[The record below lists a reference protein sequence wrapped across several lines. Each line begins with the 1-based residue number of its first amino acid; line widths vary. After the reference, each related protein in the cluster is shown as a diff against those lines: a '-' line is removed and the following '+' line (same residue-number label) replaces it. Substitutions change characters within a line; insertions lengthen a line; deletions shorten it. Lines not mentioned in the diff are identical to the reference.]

1 MAFDP
6 SGGYAAA
13 ASNIPDAFDPSLPVF
28 DVQRVQLRFDI
39 SSDFVAA
46 QVANNVLILA
56 LSTGRILRFDLDS
69 PEDIDDIDLP
79 KKPSEIGLIRRLFLD
94 PSASHL
100 VISTTQGE
108 NYYLHTQSRTPK
120 PLARLKGVQIESIA
134 WNPSQ
139 PTASTREILVGA
151 SDGNIYE
158 TYIEPSAEFYRREE
172 KYLKTLYSVQDG
184 PVVGISVDISSDV
197 RSVLVATST
206 RLLLF
211 VGKGGRQDSGSI
223 YPRLLERETP
233 VVHHLEDATSGPS
246 TLVTITEPAD
256 ASLSESAQENVFA
269 WLNSMGVLHGDFDAL
284 VQTAETSPF
293 AAAKLLPKSVIP
305 PSQTSGGRSK
315 PSLEPISS
323 ISLTQFHIL
332 HLVEGRVVAIN
343 RLDGSL
349 VYDQLVLEPGNAPLG
364 LYADHKKNTYWL
376 FTQREIFEVVVTDE
390 ARDVWR
396 IMLRNE
402 QFDAA
407 SRYARTA
414 AQKDAVATASG
425 DHLVSRRRFSEA
437 AAVYGRST
445 KPFEE
450 VALTFIDQG
459 EQDALRK
466 YLLTKLSVLKRSST
480 MQRIMVA
487 SWLVELFM
495 AKLNLLDDTISAKA
509 EISEAA
515 PIANVQEDL
524 PSMRREFQEFVTK
537 YKTDLDRKTTYE
549 LISSHGREEE
559 LLYFANVIDDY
570 NYVLSYWVQRE
581 RWQEAMSVLKK
592 QTAPEIFYQ
601 YSSVLMT
608 HVAVELVEVMMRQNN
623 LEANKLIPA
632 LLNYN
637 KTADVS
643 LNQNQ
648 AVRYLQFCIN
658 QRHSTETAVHNTL
671 VSIYA
676 AHATQDE
683 TALFQ
688 YLQTQSASHEQNY
701 DADFALRLCIA
712 HERVQSCVHIYCTM
726 NQYAQAVD
734 MALKHDEM
742 DLAANVADRPGND
755 PALRK
760 KLWLKVAKKVIGQS
774 KGIKAAMEFLKRC
787 ELLRIEDL
795 IPFFPDF
802 VVIDDFKEEI
812 CAALEEYSR
821 QIEGLKREMDESANT
836 AQHIKQDIKS
846 LDQRYA
852 IVEPGEKCWS
862 CRLPLLMRQFF
873 VFPCQHSFH
882 ADCLGKMVLQSVGM
896 GKGKRIKELQTEV
909 GRAVVTGKKRERMVK
924 ELDALVAGA
933 CEMAVKRIDE
943 PFVTANDNKNEWSI

>member
-1 MAFDP
+1 MAYDP
-6 SGGYAAA
+6 SSGYAAA
-13 ASNIPDAFDPSLPVF
+13 ASNAHDTFDPSLPIF

-79 KKPSEIGLIRRLFLD
+79 KKPNEIGIIRRLFLD

-100 VISTTQGE
+100 VISTTQAE
-108 NYYLHTQSRTPK
+108 NFYLHTQSRQPK

-151 SDGNIYE
+151 SDGTIYE
-158 TYIEPSAEFYRREE
+158 TYIEPSTEFYRREE
-172 KYLKTLYSVQDG
+172 KYLKNLYNVQDG
-184 PVVGISVDISSDV
+184 PVVGLSVDLPSSKSDS
-197 RSVLVATST
+197 RSVLVATPT

-211 VGKGGRQDSGSI
+211 VAKGGRHDSGSI

-233 VVHHLEDATSGPS
+233 AVHHLKDATAGPS
-246 TLVTITEPAD
+246 SLVTITESPD
-256 ASLSESAQENVFA
+256 ALPSESTQDNVFA
-269 WLNSMGVLHGDFDAL
+269 WLNSQGVFHGDLAAA
-284 VQTAETSPF
+284 VQNFEAAPF
-293 AAAKLLPKSVIP
+293 SAAKLLPKSVIP
-305 PSQTSGGRSK
+305 PSQTSGGRNK
-315 PSLEPISS
+315 PSADPISS

-332 HLVEGRVVAIN
+332 HLIEGRVVAVN

-390 ARDVWR
+390 ARDVWK
-396 IMLRNE
+396 IMLKNE

-407 SRYARTA
+407 SRYAKTA
-414 AQKDAVATASG
+414 AQKDTVATASG
-425 DHLVSRRRFSEA
+425 DHLVSRGRFSEA
-437 AAVYGRST
+437 AAVYGRSS

-466 YLLTKLSVLKRSST
+466 YLLTKLSSLKKSST
-480 MQRIMVA
+480 MQRVMVA

-509 EISEAA
+509 ELSEAA

-524 PSMRREFQEFVTK
+524 PSMRREFQDFVTK
-537 YKTDLDRKTTYE
+537 YKSDLDRKTTYE

-592 QTAPEIFYQ
+592 QTDPEIFYQ

-608 HVAVELVEVMMRQNN
+608 HVAVDLVEVMMRQSN
-623 LEANKLIPA
+623 LEANKIIPA

-637 KTADVS
+637 KTADVPLSQVS
-643 LNQNQ
+643 LQHTWRTIMLIIPQ
-648 AVRYLQFCIN
+648 EPS
-658 QRHSTETAVHNTL
+658 HSLSPILH
-671 VSIYA
+671 
-676 AHATQDE
+676 Q
-683 TALFQ
+683 
-688 YLQTQSASHEQNY
+688 
-701 DADFALRLCIA
+701 
-712 HERVQSCVHIYCTM
+712 
-726 NQYAQAVD
+726 
-734 MALKHDEM
+734 
-742 DLAANVADRPGND
+742 
-755 PALRK
+755 PA
-760 KLWLKVAKKVIGQS
+760 
-774 KGIKAAMEFLKRC
+774 
-787 ELLRIEDL
+787 
-795 IPFFPDF
+795 PFNRSGSP
-802 VVIDDFKEEI
+802 
-812 CAALEEYSR
+812 
-821 QIEGLKREMDESANT
+821 
-836 AQHIKQDIKS
+836 
-846 LDQRYA
+846 
-852 IVEPGEKCWS
+852 
-862 CRLPLLMRQFF
+862 
-873 VFPCQHSFH
+873 QHSGFH
-882 ADCLGKMVLQSVGM
+882 IRCAPHQ
-896 GKGKRIKELQTEV
+896 R
-909 GRAVVTGKKRERMVK
+909 
-924 ELDALVAGA
+924 
-933 CEMAVKRIDE
+933 
-943 PFVTANDNKNEWSI
+943 

>member
-1 MAFDP
+1 MAYDP

-13 ASNIPDAFDPSLPVF
+13 ASNNPDAFDPSLPIF

-120 PLARLKGVQIESIA
+120 SLARLKGVLIESIA

-139 PTASTREILVGA
+139 PTASTREILIGS

-158 TYIEPSAEFYRREE
+158 TYIEPSTEFYRREE
-172 KYLKTLYSVQDG
+172 KYLKTLYNVQDG
-184 PVVGISVDISSDV
+184 PVVGLSVEIASDV
-197 RSVLVATST
+197 RSVLVATPT

-211 VGKGGRQDSGSI
+211 VGKGGRQDSASI
-223 YPRLLERETP
+223 YPKLLERETP
-233 VVHHLEDATSGPS
+233 VVHHLKDATSGPS

-269 WLNSMGVLHGDFDAL
+269 WLNSQGVVHGDFDAL

-293 AAAKLLPKSVIP
+293 ATTKTLPRSVIP
-305 PSQTSGGRSK
+305 PSQTSGGRNK
-315 PSLEPISS
+315 PSLEPVSS
-323 ISLTQFHIL
+323 ISVTQFHIL

-390 ARDVWR
+390 ARDVWK
-396 IMLRNE
+396 IMLRDE
-402 QFDAA
+402 QFEAA
-407 SRYARTA
+407 SRYAKTA

-524 PSMRREFQEFVTK
+524 PSMRREFQDFVSK
-537 YKTDLDRKTTYE
+537 YKSDLDRKTTYE

-592 QTAPEIFYQ
+592 QTDPEIFYQ

-637 KTADVS
+637 KTADVP
-643 LNQNQ
+643 LNQ
-648 AVRYLQFCIN
+648 
-658 QRHSTETAVHNTL
+658 
-671 VSIYA
+671 VS
-676 AHATQDE
+676 DE
-683 TALFQ
+683 EHT
-688 YLQTQSASHEQNY
+688 T
-701 DADFALRLCIA
+701 
-712 HERVQSCVHIYCTM
+712 
-726 NQYAQAVD
+726 
-734 MALKHDEM
+734 
-742 DLAANVADRPGND
+742 
-755 PALRK
+755 
-760 KLWLKVAKKVIGQS
+760 
-774 KGIKAAMEFLKRC
+774 
-787 ELLRIEDL
+787 
-795 IPFFPDF
+795 
-802 VVIDDFKEEI
+802 
-812 CAALEEYSR
+812 
-821 QIEGLKREMDESANT
+821 
-836 AQHIKQDIKS
+836 
-846 LDQRYA
+846 
-852 IVEPGEKCWS
+852 
-862 CRLPLLMRQFF
+862 
-873 VFPCQHSFH
+873 
-882 ADCLGKMVLQSVGM
+882 
-896 GKGKRIKELQTEV
+896 
-909 GRAVVTGKKRERMVK
+909 
-924 ELDALVAGA
+924 
-933 CEMAVKRIDE
+933 
-943 PFVTANDNKNEWSI
+943 

>member
-1 MAFDP
+1 MAYDP

-13 ASNIPDAFDPSLPVF
+13 ASNIPDGFDPSLPVF

-46 QVANNVLILA
+46 QVAHNGLILA

-120 PLARLKGVQIESIA
+120 ALARLKGVQIESIA

-139 PTASTREILVGA
+139 PTASTREILIGA

-158 TYIEPSAEFYRREE
+158 TYIEPSTEFYRREE
-172 KYLKTLYSVQDG
+172 KYLKTLYNVQDG
-184 PVVGISVDISSDV
+184 PVVGLSVEISSGV
-197 RSVLVATST
+197 RSVLVATPT

-211 VGKGGRQDSGSI
+211 VGKGGRQDSASI

-233 VVHHLEDATSGPS
+233 VVHHLKDATSGPS

-269 WLNSMGVLHGDFDAL
+269 WLNSQGVLHGDFAAL

-293 AAAKLLPKSVIP
+293 APAKLLPKSVIP
-305 PSQTSGGRSK
+305 PSQTSGGRNK
-315 PSLEPISS
+315 PSTEPVSS

-390 ARDVWR
+390 ARDVWK

-407 SRYARTA
+407 SRYAKTA
-414 AQKDAVATASG
+414 VQKDAVATASG

-466 YLLTKLSVLKRSST
+466 YLLTKLSVFKRSST

-537 YKTDLDRKTTYE
+537 YKSDLDRKTTYE

-581 RWQEAMSVLKK
+581 RWQEAMAVLKK
-592 QTAPEIFYQ
+592 QTDPEIFYQ

-637 KTADVS
+637 KTADVP
-643 LNQNQ
+643 LNQ
-648 AVRYLQFCIN
+648 
-658 QRHSTETAVHNTL
+658 
-671 VSIYA
+671 VS
-676 AHATQDE
+676 
-683 TALFQ
+683 
-688 YLQTQSASHEQNY
+688 NGG
-701 DADFALRLCIA
+701 
-712 HERVQSCVHIYCTM
+712 CT
-726 NQYAQAVD
+726 
-734 MALKHDEM
+734 
-742 DLAANVADRPGND
+742 
-755 PALRK
+755 
-760 KLWLKVAKKVIGQS
+760 
-774 KGIKAAMEFLKRC
+774 
-787 ELLRIEDL
+787 
-795 IPFFPDF
+795 
-802 VVIDDFKEEI
+802 
-812 CAALEEYSR
+812 
-821 QIEGLKREMDESANT
+821 T
-836 AQHIKQDIKS
+836 
-846 LDQRYA
+846 
-852 IVEPGEKCWS
+852 
-862 CRLPLLMRQFF
+862 
-873 VFPCQHSFH
+873 
-882 ADCLGKMVLQSVGM
+882 
-896 GKGKRIKELQTEV
+896 
-909 GRAVVTGKKRERMVK
+909 
-924 ELDALVAGA
+924 
-933 CEMAVKRIDE
+933 
-943 PFVTANDNKNEWSI
+943 

>member
-1 MAFDP
+1 MAYDP

-13 ASNIPDAFDPSLPVF
+13 ASNIPDGFDPSLPVF

-139 PTASTREILVGA
+139 PTASTREILIGA

-158 TYIEPSAEFYRREE
+158 TYIEPSTEFYRREE
-172 KYLKTLYSVQDG
+172 KYLKTLYNVQDG
-184 PVVGISVDISSDV
+184 PVVGLSVEISSDV
-197 RSVLVATST
+197 RSVLVATPT

-211 VGKGGRQDSGSI
+211 VGKGGRQDSASI

-233 VVHHLEDATSGPS
+233 VVHHLKEATSGPS

-269 WLNSMGVLHGDFDAL
+269 WLNSQGVVHGDFAAL

-293 AAAKLLPKSVIP
+293 APAKLLPKSVIP
-305 PSQTSGGRSK
+305 PSQTSGGRNK
-315 PSLEPISS
+315 PSLEPVSS

-390 ARDVWR
+390 ARDVWK

-407 SRYARTA
+407 SRYAKTA

-480 MQRIMVA
+480 MQRVMVA

-537 YKTDLDRKTTYE
+537 YKSDLDRKTTYE

-592 QTAPEIFYQ
+592 QTDPEIFYQ

-637 KTADVS
+637 KTADVP
-643 LNQNQ
+643 LNQ
-648 AVRYLQFCIN
+648 
-658 QRHSTETAVHNTL
+658 
-671 VSIYA
+671 VS
-676 AHATQDE
+676 
-683 TALFQ
+683 
-688 YLQTQSASHEQNY
+688 
-701 DADFALRLCIA
+701 
-712 HERVQSCVHIYCTM
+712 
-726 NQYAQAVD
+726 
-734 MALKHDEM
+734 
-742 DLAANVADRPGND
+742 G
-755 PALRK
+755 
-760 KLWLKVAKKVIGQS
+760 
-774 KGIKAAMEFLKRC
+774 
-787 ELLRIEDL
+787 
-795 IPFFPDF
+795 
-802 VVIDDFKEEI
+802 
-812 CAALEEYSR
+812 
-821 QIEGLKREMDESANT
+821 
-836 AQHIKQDIKS
+836 
-846 LDQRYA
+846 
-852 IVEPGEKCWS
+852 
-862 CRLPLLMRQFF
+862 
-873 VFPCQHSFH
+873 
-882 ADCLGKMVLQSVGM
+882 
-896 GKGKRIKELQTEV
+896 GKRT
-909 GRAVVTGKKRERMVK
+909 T
-924 ELDALVAGA
+924 
-933 CEMAVKRIDE
+933 
-943 PFVTANDNKNEWSI
+943 

>member
-1 MAFDP
+1 MAYDP

-13 ASNIPDAFDPSLPVF
+13 ASNIPDAYDPSLPVF

-79 KKPSEIGLIRRLFLD
+79 KKPSEIGVIRRLFLD

-139 PTASTREILVGA
+139 PTASTREILIGA

-158 TYIEPSAEFYRREE
+158 TYIEPSTEFYRREE
-172 KYLKTLYSVQDG
+172 KYLKTLYNVHDG
-184 PVVGISVDISSDV
+184 PIVGLSVDITSDA

-233 VVHHLEDATSGPS
+233 VIHHLKDATSGPS
-246 TLVTITEPAD
+246 TLVSISEPAD

-269 WLNSMGVLHGDFDAL
+269 WLSSQGVLHGDFAAL
-284 VQTAETSPF
+284 VKNAENDPF
-293 AAAKLLPKSVIP
+293 SSAKLLPKSTIP
-305 PSQTSGGRSK
+305 PSQTSGGRNK
-315 PSLEPISS
+315 PSMEPVSS

-332 HLVEGRVVAIN
+332 HLIEGRVVAIN

-390 ARDVWR
+390 ARDVWK

-407 SRYARTA
+407 SRYAKTA

-425 DHLVSRRRFSEA
+425 DHLVSRGRFSEA
-437 AAVYGRST
+437 ATVYGRST

-509 EISEAA
+509 ELSEAA

-524 PSMRREFQEFVTK
+524 PSMRREFQEFVSK
-537 YKTDLDRKTTYE
+537 YKSDLDRKTTYE

-559 LLYFANVIDDY
+559 LLYFANVIDDF

-592 QTAPEIFYQ
+592 QTDPEIFYQ

-643 LNQNQ
+643 LNQ
-648 AVRYLQFCIN
+648 
-658 QRHSTETAVHNTL
+658 
-671 VSIYA
+671 VSNA
-676 AHATQDE
+676 KDHTV
-683 TALFQ
+683 
-688 YLQTQSASHEQNY
+688 N
-701 DADFALRLCIA
+701 
-712 HERVQSCVHIYCTM
+712 
-726 NQYAQAVD
+726 
-734 MALKHDEM
+734 
-742 DLAANVADRPGND
+742 PG
-755 PALRK
+755 
-760 KLWLKVAKKVIGQS
+760 
-774 KGIKAAMEFLKRC
+774 
-787 ELLRIEDL
+787 
-795 IPFFPDF
+795 
-802 VVIDDFKEEI
+802 
-812 CAALEEYSR
+812 
-821 QIEGLKREMDESANT
+821 
-836 AQHIKQDIKS
+836 
-846 LDQRYA
+846 
-852 IVEPGEKCWS
+852 
-862 CRLPLLMRQFF
+862 
-873 VFPCQHSFH
+873 
-882 ADCLGKMVLQSVGM
+882 
-896 GKGKRIKELQTEV
+896 
-909 GRAVVTGKKRERMVK
+909 
-924 ELDALVAGA
+924 
-933 CEMAVKRIDE
+933 
-943 PFVTANDNKNEWSI
+943 

>member
-1 MAFDP
+1 MAYDP
-6 SGGYAAA
+6 SGGYAAV

-139 PTASTREILVGA
+139 PTASTREILIGA
-151 SDGNIYE
+151 FDGNIYE
-158 TYIEPSAEFYRREE
+158 TYIEPSTEFYRREE
-172 KYLKTLYSVQDG
+172 KYLKTLYNVQDG
-184 PVVGISVDISSDV
+184 PVVGLSVDISSEV
-197 RSVLVATST
+197 RSVLVATPT

-211 VGKGGRQDSGSI
+211 VNKGGRQDSGSI

-233 VVHHLEDATSGPS
+233 VIHHLKEATSGPS

-269 WLNSMGVLHGDFDAL
+269 WLNSQGVIHGDFDAL
-284 VQTAETSPF
+284 MQTAETSPF

-305 PSQTSGGRSK
+305 PSQTSGGRNK
-315 PSLEPISS
+315 PSLEPVSS

-390 ARDVWR
+390 ARDVWK

-407 SRYARTA
+407 SRYAKTA

-437 AAVYGRST
+437 AVVYGRST

-466 YLLTKLSVLKRSST
+466 YLLTKLSVLKKSST

-487 SWLVELFM
+487 SWLIELFM

-524 PSMRREFQEFVTK
+524 PSMRREFQEFVSK
-537 YKTDLDRKTTYE
+537 YKSDLDRKTTYE

-592 QTAPEIFYQ
+592 QTDPEIFYQ

-643 LNQNQ
+643 LNQ
-648 AVRYLQFCIN
+648 
-658 QRHSTETAVHNTL
+658 
-671 VSIYA
+671 VSYG
-676 AHATQDE
+676 
-683 TALFQ
+683 
-688 YLQTQSASHEQNY
+688 
-701 DADFALRLCIA
+701 
-712 HERVQSCVHIYCTM
+712 ERTTSNPY
-726 NQYAQAVD
+726 
-734 MALKHDEM
+734 
-742 DLAANVADRPGND
+742 
-755 PALRK
+755 
-760 KLWLKVAKKVIGQS
+760 
-774 KGIKAAMEFLKRC
+774 
-787 ELLRIEDL
+787 
-795 IPFFPDF
+795 
-802 VVIDDFKEEI
+802 
-812 CAALEEYSR
+812 
-821 QIEGLKREMDESANT
+821 
-836 AQHIKQDIKS
+836 
-846 LDQRYA
+846 
-852 IVEPGEKCWS
+852 
-862 CRLPLLMRQFF
+862 
-873 VFPCQHSFH
+873 
-882 ADCLGKMVLQSVGM
+882 
-896 GKGKRIKELQTEV
+896 
-909 GRAVVTGKKRERMVK
+909 
-924 ELDALVAGA
+924 
-933 CEMAVKRIDE
+933 
-943 PFVTANDNKNEWSI
+943 

>member
-1 MAFDP
+1 MAYDP

-13 ASNIPDAFDPSLPVF
+13 ASNIPDGFDPSLPVF

-139 PTASTREILVGA
+139 PTASTREILIGA

-158 TYIEPSAEFYRREE
+158 TYIEPSTEFYRREE
-172 KYLKTLYSVQDG
+172 KYLKTLYNVQDG
-184 PVVGISVDISSDV
+184 PVVGLSVEISSDV
-197 RSVLVATST
+197 RSVLVATPT

-211 VGKGGRQDSGSI
+211 VGKGGRQDSASI

-233 VVHHLEDATSGPS
+233 VVHHLKDATSGPS

-269 WLNSMGVLHGDFDAL
+269 WLNSQGVLHGDFAAL

-293 AAAKLLPKSVIP
+293 APAKLLPKSIIP
-305 PSQTSGGRSK
+305 PSQTSGGRNK
-315 PSLEPISS
+315 PSLEPVSS

-390 ARDVWR
+390 ARDVWK

-407 SRYARTA
+407 SRYAKTA
-414 AQKDAVATASG
+414 VQKDAVATASG
-425 DHLVSRRRFSEA
+425 DHLVSRHRFSEA

-537 YKTDLDRKTTYE
+537 YKSDLDRKTTYE

-592 QTAPEIFYQ
+592 QTDPEIFYQ

-637 KTADVS
+637 KTADVP
-643 LNQNQ
+643 LNQ
-648 AVRYLQFCIN
+648 
-658 QRHSTETAVHNTL
+658 
-671 VSIYA
+671 VSSG
-676 AHATQDE
+676 E
-683 TALFQ
+683 
-688 YLQTQSASHEQNY
+688 
-701 DADFALRLCIA
+701 
-712 HERVQSCVHIYCTM
+712 CTT
-726 NQYAQAVD
+726 
-734 MALKHDEM
+734 
-742 DLAANVADRPGND
+742 
-755 PALRK
+755 
-760 KLWLKVAKKVIGQS
+760 
-774 KGIKAAMEFLKRC
+774 
-787 ELLRIEDL
+787 
-795 IPFFPDF
+795 
-802 VVIDDFKEEI
+802 
-812 CAALEEYSR
+812 YSSR
-821 QIEGLKREMDESANT
+821 
-836 AQHIKQDIKS
+836 
-846 LDQRYA
+846 
-852 IVEPGEKCWS
+852 
-862 CRLPLLMRQFF
+862 
-873 VFPCQHSFH
+873 
-882 ADCLGKMVLQSVGM
+882 
-896 GKGKRIKELQTEV
+896 
-909 GRAVVTGKKRERMVK
+909 
-924 ELDALVAGA
+924 
-933 CEMAVKRIDE
+933 
-943 PFVTANDNKNEWSI
+943 

>member
-1 MAFDP
+1 MAYDP

-13 ASNIPDAFDPSLPVF
+13 ASNLPDTFDPSLPVF

-120 PLARLKGVQIESIA
+120 SLARLKGVQIESIA

-139 PTASTREILVGA
+139 PTASTREILIGA

-172 KYLKTLYSVQDG
+172 KYLKTLYNVPDG
-184 PVVGISVDISSDV
+184 PVVGLSVEISSDV
-197 RSVLVATST
+197 RSVLVATPT

-211 VGKGGRQDSGSI
+211 VGKGGRQDSASI
-223 YPRLLERETP
+223 YPKLFERETP
-233 VVHHLEDATSGPS
+233 VVHHLSDATSGPS

-269 WLNSMGVLHGDFDAL
+269 WLSSQGVVHGDFAAL

-305 PSQTSGGRSK
+305 PSQTSGGRNK
-315 PSLEPISS
+315 PSLEPVSS

-390 ARDVWR
+390 ARDVWK

-407 SRYARTA
+407 SRYAKTA

-466 YLLTKLSVLKRSST
+466 YLLTKLSVLKRSSI

-524 PSMRREFQEFVTK
+524 PSMRREFQEFVSK
-537 YKTDLDRKTTYE
+537 YKSDLDRKTTYE

-592 QTAPEIFYQ
+592 QTDPEIFYQ

-637 KTADVS
+637 KTAEVP
-643 LNQNQ
+643 LNQ
-648 AVRYLQFCIN
+648 
-658 QRHSTETAVHNTL
+658 
-671 VSIYA
+671 VSY
-676 AHATQDE
+676 
-683 TALFQ
+683 
-688 YLQTQSASHEQNY
+688 
-701 DADFALRLCIA
+701 
-712 HERVQSCVHIYCTM
+712 
-726 NQYAQAVD
+726 
-734 MALKHDEM
+734 
-742 DLAANVADRPGND
+742 
-755 PALRK
+755 
-760 KLWLKVAKKVIGQS
+760 
-774 KGIKAAMEFLKRC
+774 
-787 ELLRIEDL
+787 
-795 IPFFPDF
+795 
-802 VVIDDFKEEI
+802 
-812 CAALEEYSR
+812 
-821 QIEGLKREMDESANT
+821 
-836 AQHIKQDIKS
+836 
-846 LDQRYA
+846 
-852 IVEPGEKCWS
+852 
-862 CRLPLLMRQFF
+862 
-873 VFPCQHSFH
+873 
-882 ADCLGKMVLQSVGM
+882 
-896 GKGKRIKELQTEV
+896 
-909 GRAVVTGKKRERMVK
+909 
-924 ELDALVAGA
+924 GA
-933 CEMAVKRIDE
+933 YM
-943 PFVTANDNKNEWSI
+943 T